1 MGRFLFFL
9 PQHEQTPTHKVGFV
23 LVVLVFFFVFFYTDG
38 FSSFWFSFF
47 SPKIGKNQG
56 TSTSGAPPT
65 PARRTLGVWRCAIK
79 KNRPDATLHDIPV
92 INGGHRFE
100 NDRLRFSHQVL
111 PPSLVLFEFHTP
123 VPIWW
128 RSASL
133 FSFIKLMLRTL
144 TKFRPNH
151 QTTVD
156 WCTEFGFQ
164 VDFDGSLIS
173 LEVYID
179 GLERF

>member
-1 MGRFLFFL
+1 MKSEPSENRSIAHQPSL
-9 PQHEQTPTHKVGFV
+9 PNPNWKWV
-23 LVVLVFFFVFFYTDG
+23 VFFFFTPTRTNTDTQSRFCSGCSRVFFCFFFYTDG

-123 VPIWW
+123 VPI
-128 RSASL
+128 
-133 FSFIKLMLRTL
+133 
-144 TKFRPNH
+144 
-151 QTTVD
+151 
-156 WCTEFGFQ
+156 
-164 VDFDGSLIS
+164 
-173 LEVYID
+173 
-179 GLERF
+179 